1 MKEENINCTVEA
13 LILASPEP
21 VSLRRVCD
29 VMEGV
34 TPGRVR
40 EAIDDLNN
48 VYMGCGTSFRIRE
61 VAGGYQFYIL
71 PDFEQAIKSLLT
83 KQRTMRLTQAA
94 LETLAII
101 AYKQPVTKIDIEHI
115 RGVATDGVLHN
126 LLQHKLIAIAGRTDA
141 PGRPLLYKTSD
152 EFLKFFGLNR
162 LSDLPRMEEIE
173 EMIRQ
178 AEGPREQTQM
188 QFGEAQGREKERED
202 EQDDI
207 EHFAE
212 ARETDDQSAFDTD
225 SPADEEESD
234 LSEFGEDSAETD
246 QAVPEYDSE
255 DSGETPSGDNGQSD
269 LKELAAH
276 WLEEYEPI
284 PDDIPLPVTV
294 TVSLTS
300 GEDNNNGNEDSEN
313 LSLDDPDSAE
323 SNNEAEMPIDQEN
336 LSDND

>member
-1 MKEENINCTVEA
+1 MKEENINCTIEA

-21 VSLRRVCD
+21 VSLRKICD
-29 VMEGV
+29 VLEGI

-71 PDFEQAIKSLLT
+71 PDFEQPIKTMLT

-101 AYKQPVTKIDIEHI
+101 AYKQPVTKTDIEHI

-126 LLQHKLIAIAGRTDA
+126 LLQHKLIAIAGRNDA

-188 QFGEAQGREKERED
+188 QFGDAQGRVEEREG
-202 EQDDI
+202 EEDDI
-207 EHFAE
+207 EYFAE
-212 ARETDDQSAFDTD
+212 TRETDDQSASEPDGSSGEED
-225 SPADEEESD
+225 DE
-234 LSEFGEDSAETD
+234 LSGIGEDSGEALQPTSPD
-246 QAVPEYDSE
+246 DSE
-255 DSGETPSGDNGQSD
+255 DTEETPSGDNGMPD
-269 LKELAAH
+269 LKEMAARWLA
-276 WLEEYEPI
+276 EYEPL
-284 PDDIPLPVTV
+284 PDDVPLPVTIRV
-294 TVSLTS
+294 NLTS
-300 GEDNNNGNEDSEN
+300 KNDNGDRDSIDESQESKLTDSEN
-313 LSLDDPDSAE
+313 EPEYLAKEENPS
-323 SNNEAEMPIDQEN
+323 SNN
-336 LSDND
+336 